1 MRVLVTGATG
11 MIGTALGAE
20 LARHGHEMI
29 PLRRGHPGDGVR
41 TWDIE
46 AGRIDDDALEGID
59 AVVHLAARQIMPPFT
74 AGRRREI
81 LESRT
86 KGTALIAE
94 AVARSDVSVFVCASA
109 MGVYGSRGD
118 EDLTEEA
125 TKGSGFLADVV
136 DAWEAAAAPAVEAGV
151 RTVFT
156 RTALVMGRGPL
167 LTLMSLPFRLF
178 VGGPVGSGRQWW
190 SWVSLEDTARAFV
203 HCLVHDDLE
212 GPVNVAS
219 PSPVRQR
226 EFAKALGAALHRPSW
241 LPVPAFA
248 LRLVLGSRAAEDLVL
263 VSQRV
268 LPASL
273 ERTGFEFS
281 HPELADALAQVY

>member
-11 MIGTALGAE
+11 MIGRALGAE
-20 LARHGHEMI
+20 LARHGHELV
-29 PLRRGHPGDGVR
+29 PLRRGNPRDGAR

-46 AGRIDDDALEGID
+46 AGRIDDDALDGID
-59 AVVHLAARQIMPPFT
+59 AVVHLAARPIMPPFT
-74 AGRRREI
+74 ARKRREI

-94 AVARSDVSVFVCASA
+94 AVARSDVPVFVSASA
-109 MGVYGSRGD
+109 MGFYGSRGD

-136 DAWEAAAAPAVEAGV
+136 EAWEASAAPAVEAGI

-203 HCLVHDDLE
+203 HCLERDDLS
-212 GPVNVAS
+212 GPVNVAA

-226 EFAKALGAALHRPSW
+226 AFAKELGAALHRPSW

-248 LRLVLGSRAAEDLVL
+248 LRLALGSQAAEDLVL

-268 LPASL
+268 LPAKL
-273 ERTGFEFS
+273 ERTGFEFR
-281 HPELADALAQVY
+281 HPELDDALAEVY